1 MRRENSKIAMHG
13 NLHRPPKSWRHGQF
27 SLLLKKWFS
36 LVLLCATTYVGLVMP
51 VCAQQNYPTRP
62 VRFVVPF
69 APGGSTDTLARTIG
83 VKLADALGQQV
94 VVDNRTGANGDIGM
108 EIVARSRP
116 DGYTIVLGYIANLAI
131 APSLYAK
138 MPYDPVKDFAPITQ
152 PASSP
157 NVLTAHPSVQ
167 AKTLQELIA
176 LAKAKPGQIS
186 FASTG
191 VASVGHLTGELINN
205 LAGIR
210 MTHVP
215 YKGSGQAV
223 TDILGGHVQVMF
235 SGFSSTLHHIRAG
248 KLRALA
254 VTGPKRSPA
263 LAEVPT
269 ISEQGFPGVEA
280 TAWYGILAPAGTP
293 KPVVA
298 QLHGDLVRVLK
309 QPDVVQKLDGL
320 GFEIVGSTPEQ
331 FSAYIRTEIK
341 KWEKVVRAS
350 GAKPD

>member
-1 MRRENSKIAMHG
+1 MRFVLFLFA
-13 NLHRPPKSWRHGQF
+13 
-27 SLLLKKWFS
+27 
-36 LVLLCATTYVGLVMP
+36 VLLAAP
-51 VCAQQNYPTRP
+51 AFPQAQWAPSRP

-69 APGGSTDTLARTIG
+69 APGGSTDTLARTMAT
-83 VKLADALGQQV
+83 KLADALGQQV
-94 VVDNRTGANGDIGM
+94 VVDNRSGGNGNIGM
-108 EIVARSRP
+108 EIVANSPP
-116 DGYTIVLGYIANLAI
+116 DGHTLVLGYIANLAI
-131 APSLYAK
+131 APSLYQK

-157 NVLTAHPSVQ
+157 NVLTVHPSVQ
-167 AKTLQELIA
+167 AKNLKELIA
-176 LAKAKPGQIS
+176 LAKANPGKIS

-223 TDILGGHVQVMF
+223 TDVLGGHVQAMF
-235 SGFSSTLHHIRAG
+235 SGFSSTIAHIKSG

-254 VTGPKRSPA
+254 VTGAQRSPA
-263 LAEVPT
+263 LSEVPT
-269 ISEQGFPGVEA
+269 IAEQGFPGVEA
-280 TAWYGILAPAGTP
+280 TAWYGVLAPTGTP
-293 KPVVA
+293 KPVVTR
-298 QLHGDLVRVLK
+298 LHDDLVKILK
-309 QPDVVQKLDGL
+309 QPDVVQRLDGL

-331 FSAYIRTEIK
+331 FSAYIRSEIK
-341 KWEKVVRAS
+341 KWAKVVKAS